1 MRRQYQTIFY
11 YKLLTG
17 YLEVVWTGKG
27 EHIPTGIF
35 LVFSPEKL
43 DLISHVHLIGIF
55 HNNFLVPNY
64 IIVPAGRYSWR
75 GHVHLW
81 QQAARLRL

>member
-17 YLEVVWTGKG
+17 YLEAVWTGKG

-64 IIVPAGRYSWR
+64 IIVPAGGYSWR